1 MRDLP
6 TVTSP
11 CTPVPISRLFPPGGG
26 DSPRRVSSTSVS
38 LISNKPLSI
47 SITPPVL
54 PLCFANAL
62 LTLYAVHETGVDCKL
77 PLLGESWAGLLLDRN
92 FCHQLSTRQG
102 RRALYDLDTWIQT
115 DFLMCQNVSYG
126 IMTLS
131 VSVTPISFHCHEELI
146 IKLDV
151 NFSTVAFC
159 LTAGTLTLFMS
170 LLAIVAGYAVKEQ
183 TSPLSLV
190 EISRD
195 TVFWLVDTL

>member
-77 PLLGESWAGLLLDRN
+77 PLLGESSAGLLLDRN

-115 DFLMCQNVSYG
+115 DFFICRNASYDIISVSDIN
-126 IMTLS
+126 IMTW
-131 VSVTPISFHCHEELI
+131 HEELF